1 MILLRKRVCSL
12 QTKIKKFSELTLH
25 QYHYLMA
32 NRVAVFV
39 VEQACPYQ
47 EIDAIDMQAYH
58 FWLED
63 EQANLL
69 AYARVYSE
77 EQLVHFGRV
86 LVKKKERGKGL
97 GKELVRQIIEWI
109 QVYFP
114 GEKMHIEAQTYLYNF
129 YTSFGFEAVSEEYLE
144 DGIPHIN
151 MEKNDYATS

>member
-1 MILLRKRVCSL
+1 
-12 QTKIKKFSELTLH
+12 
-25 QYHYLMA
+25 MA

-77 EQLVHFGRV
+77 EHLVHFGRV

-114 GEKMHIEAQTYLYNF
+114 GGKMHIEAQTYLYNF

-151 MEKNDYATS
+151 MEKMIMRLLNRKGC